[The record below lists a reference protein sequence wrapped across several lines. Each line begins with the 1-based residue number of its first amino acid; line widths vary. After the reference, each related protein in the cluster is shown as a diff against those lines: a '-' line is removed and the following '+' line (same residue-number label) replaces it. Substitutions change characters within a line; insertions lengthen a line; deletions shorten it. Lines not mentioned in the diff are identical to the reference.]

1 MRIKTL
7 VLSTAVCLL
16 WTVAVN
22 AQTYATPELKA
33 QAEKEMAD
41 KNKQLGITEKIQSDT
56 IKEVFPLNPPL
67 PDLSGYLTL
76 IKVEVVNID
85 KMHSASDI
93 RKFKKEAKTEFK
105 RYDGKISM
113 SEKKLY
119 FINRGDPKHYHLLA
133 FQIFDNKLKIAC
145 ETCNIDD
152 FILSGSSDNKI
163 VIDAPA
169 PDEGQH
175 FFFRYTFSK

>member
-1 MRIKTL
+1 MSVKTL
-7 VLSTAVCLL
+7 IVSTAVCLF
-16 WTVAVN
+16 WTVALN

-67 PDLSGYLTL
+67 PDLSAYLTL
-76 IKVEVVNID
+76 KKVEVVNID
-85 KMHSASDI
+85 KMHSAEDI
-93 RKFKKEAKTEFK
+93 RRFKKEAKTEFK
-105 RYDGKISM
+105 KYNGKISM

-119 FINRGDPKHYHLLA
+119 FINRSDPRHYHLLP
-133 FQIFDNKLKIAC
+133 FQLINNKLKITC
-145 ETCNIDD
+145 ETCSIDD
-152 FILSGSSDNKI
+152 FILIESSDAKI